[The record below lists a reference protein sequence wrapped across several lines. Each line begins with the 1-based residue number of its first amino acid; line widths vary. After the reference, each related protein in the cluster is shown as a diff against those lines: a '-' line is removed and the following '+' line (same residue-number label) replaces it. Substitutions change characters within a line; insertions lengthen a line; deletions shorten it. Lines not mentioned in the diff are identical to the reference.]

1 MYNIKTFSKM
11 RKEVKIGI
19 CAVVLLGAFWMGFR
33 FLSGLDLF
41 GRSNEYTIHYENVS
55 GLQGDAAV
63 EICGVKVGQVKEI
76 NLDKNG
82 NGVNVTISV
91 SSDYKIPTDS
101 RAVLFSAGLM
111 GGKAIKIVY
120 GESKS
125 FVADGG
131 ALQADVQTD
140 MLESLANEIVDVKES
155 VVKVLDNID
164 QTITGVDSLIDNN
177 AGNITAA
184 IANLNS
190 VLEDVKKSK
199 IIDNVDGFCATL
211 SQNGE
216 KLDSIIAN
224 IDTVVR
230 SLSEQNLGEKL
241 DAAIAQVSSVLT
253 QINEGKGTLG
263 NLLTNEKLYKE
274 LAQASQNL
282 SLLLADLKENPKRYI
297 NVTVFGKK
305 SYEEKQADK
314 AAKAADK
321 AKKQAAKN

>member
-1 MYNIKTFSKM
+1 M
-11 RKEVKIGI
+11 
-19 CAVVLLGAFWMGFR
+19 
-33 FLSGLDLF
+33 
-41 GRSNEYTIHYENVS
+41 
-55 GLQGDAAV
+55 
-63 EICGVKVGQVKEI
+63 
-76 NLDKNG
+76 
-82 NGVNVTISV
+82 
-91 SSDYKIPTDS
+91 
-101 RAVLFSAGLM
+101 
-111 GGKAIKIVY
+111 
-120 GESKS
+120 
-125 FVADGG
+125 
-131 ALQADVQTD
+131 
-140 MLESLANEIVDVKES
+140 
-155 VVKVLDNID
+155 KVLDNID

-297 NVTVFGKK
+297 NVTVFGTK
-305 SYEEKQADK
+305 SYDEKQADK
-314 AAKAADK
+314 AARQADK
-321 AKKQAAKN
+321 AKKKADKAK